1 MDTLETKTPKLGAS
15 IKALSEDQ
23 SAVIVA
29 VEAREL
35 VAELGRRLGAFPVS
49 LKHLGQALLAVTLL
63 QDMGD
68 PDDNE
73 KLELQWNVAGSFG
86 HLYADSLGP
95 GRLRGTIQ
103 KPQAEVFDFSEG
115 LGAGLLQVRRT
126 KPEGVTSTGLV
137 SSEGSVADDLVRY
150 LQDSEQRSCGMRLN
164 VKIER
169 DLEREALQDPFP
181 FKVTQAVGYL
191 VHVLPQED
199 PARKD
204 SLVRLWDQRMKVMGP
219 LSEWAVPANSEEAL
233 RFMIHL
239 LTVGSKPVYFA
250 PIPLEI
256 YCTCS
261 EERAKRAL
269 ALLSP
274 RERKDLANPM
284 DDDKPVSSVVDLKC
298 EYCGRVYLIGA
309 DAG

>member
-1 MDTLETKTPKLGAS
+1 METLDTQGLRLGFS
-15 IKALSEDQ
+15 VKALAEDR

-35 VAELGRRLGAFPVS
+35 VAEVGRRLKAFPTS
-49 LKHLGQALLAVTLL
+49 LRHLGQALLGVTLI
-63 QDMGD
+63 QAMSDGE
-68 PDDNE
+68 DNE
-73 KLELQWNVAGSFG
+73 KIELQWHSPGAFG
-86 HLYADSLGP
+86 NLYADSLGT

-103 KPQAEVFDFSEG
+103 EPRAEVFDFSEG
-115 LGAGLLQVRRT
+115 LGQGLLQVRRT
-126 KPEGVTSTGLV
+126 KPGGITTTGLV
-137 SSEGSVADDLVRY
+137 EALGSVAEDLVAY

-169 DLEREALQDPFP
+169 DLDAEARGEERP
-181 FKVTQAVGYL
+181 FKVTQAAGYL
-191 VHVLPQED
+191 VHVLPQNDE
-199 PARKD
+199 KKKQE
-204 SLVRLWDQRMKVMGP
+204 LLQLWHQRMKVMGP
-219 LSEWAVPANSEEAL
+219 LSEWAIPADSEEAL

-239 LTVGSKPVYFA
+239 LTVGSKPQYEKPV
-250 PIPLEI
+250 PLGI

-274 RERKDLANPM
+274 RDRRDLSP
-284 DDDKPVSSVVDLKC
+284 DTETKEPIDLMC
-298 EYCGRVYLIGA
+298 EFCGRTYLIEA